1 MASITREYKGWT
13 LELQPDKGEYC
24 AVFGLKL
31 TSPGGDIKHLT
42 TAGNT
47 EDVALARGRE
57 IVDAEIE
64 LGA

>member
-1 MASITREYKGWT
+1 MSNITKQYKGWT
-13 LELQPDKGEYC
+13 LELRPEGDYC
-24 AVFGLKL
+24 ASFSLKL
-31 TSPGGDIKHLT
+31 TSPQGRVKHLN

-47 EDVALARGRE
+47 EEMAVARGKE